1 MLREW
6 KLFAVCLLSA
16 VSIASAQGESLERD
30 VDAPQW
36 FEGEIVDIAN
46 SAAELPRERVRA
58 YIEYQLSKSTFSE
71 TERIQLALLQSY
83 YHVSD
88 ARYLDALAIL
98 DEAPQVEVVGVP
110 TVIEFYLQRGIVNQ
124 LHNQL
129 SEANCRDFDRA
140 YAVAKNG
147 IYPELYVRAAG
158 RHVSCLT
165 NDIGRES
172 EAVSVLAEA
181 MEVASRTEI
190 DKAIVIDLLVSLGE
204 INQRLYDHQTTQA
217 IFTQGLQLAQSEALL
232 QHEFDMLFNLTVES
246 FFVRD
251 EIAYR
256 SYLDQLWLVGGA
268 NRYAD
273 FDFFCWYLEG
283 LYFSPY
289 LVNDPRK
296 AVEAYFQAVQLRDST
311 SETYYSNDAV
321 LQWLLSRAL
330 ADGITSIREEFIVF
344 IEEHPEFLDYDSSA
358 SILSDILS
366 DDYES
371 ILFYTVALEN
381 HYANAMFKLADHV
394 RAYSGEGVAEA
405 GVRYQAEIA
414 RQQLE
419 IEQLNNAATR
429 AESTKMRWQ
438 RNVVFSLV
446 GFMVL
451 LVSYLI
457 YSRNRFRELSQ
468 TDVLTGIANRRRAYR
483 ELDKAM
489 RSMESG
495 EAAYDDPSVGL
506 AVLLLDVDKFKTVND
521 NLGHDA
527 GDRVLKELSRIAK
540 LAIHRRELVAR
551 FGGEEFF
558 ILMPRTNF
566 EAAVETAER
575 LRLIISQSDV
585 GIGSQRVTTSV
596 GLEFVDRLDLQA
608 GMTADEIVNR
618 ADRALYDAK
627 SSGRNCV
634 RWTQNDAIDIESFKA
649 TQHEEDQRTA

>member
-6 KLFAVCLLSA
+6 KLFAMCLLSA
-16 VSIASAQGESLERD
+16 VSIASTHGESIERD
-30 VDAPQW
+30 VDVPHW
-36 FEGEIVDIAN
+36 FEVEVVNIA
-46 SAAELPRERVRA
+46 STAAELPRDEALRF
-58 YIEYQLSKSTFSE
+58 IETQASSSTLTEAE
-71 TERIQLALLQSY
+71 TLQLALLKSY
-83 YHVSD
+83 YFVSE
-88 ARYLDALAIL
+88 AKYLDALAIL
-98 DEAPQVEVVGVP
+98 DQSPVSEVVGIP
-110 TVIEFYLQRGIVNQ
+110 TVIEFYLQRGVVNQ

-140 YAVAKNG
+140 FRVAENAT
-147 IYPELYVRAAG
+147 YPELYVRAAG
-158 RHVSCLT
+158 RQVSCLT
-165 NDIGRES
+165 NAVGRER
-172 EAVSVLAEA
+172 EAVSLLAEA
-181 MEVASRTEI
+181 MEVASRADIET
-190 DKAIVIDLLVSLGE
+190 AIVIDLLVSLGE
-204 INQRLYDHQTTQA
+204 INQRLYDHETAEA
-217 IFTQGLQLAQSEALL
+217 IFTQGLQLARSESLL

-246 FFVRD
+246 FFLRD
-251 EIAYR
+251 DVAFR
-256 SYLDQLWLVGGA
+256 NYLDQLWLVGGDS
-268 NRYAD
+268 RYAD

-283 LYFSPY
+283 LFFSPY
-289 LVNDPRK
+289 LTNDPAR
-296 AVEAYFQAVQLRDST
+296 AVDAYAEAVKLRGST
-311 SETYYSNDAV
+311 AETYYSDDAE

-330 ADGITSIREEFIVF
+330 ADGIGSVQVEFSEFI
-344 IEEHPEFLDYDSSA
+344 EAHPSFLEYDSSA
-358 SILSDILS
+358 AVLFDVYAN
-366 DDYES
+366 DYEA
-371 ILFYTVALEN
+371 ILYYAVALEN
-381 HYANAMFKLADHV
+381 HYTNRMFKLADNV
-394 RAYSGEGVAEA
+394 RAYSGDDAADA

-429 AESTKMRWQ
+429 AESSKMRWQ

-468 TDVLTGIANRRRAYR
+468 TDTLTGIANRRRAYR

-489 RSMESG
+489 NSMESG
-495 EAAYDDPSVGL
+495 EAAYDDPSMGL
-506 AVLLLDVDKFKTVND
+506 AVLLLDIDKFKSVND

-585 GIGSQRVTTSV
+585 GIGDQRVTTSV
-596 GLEFVDRLDLQA
+596 GLEFVDRLDLA
-608 GMTADEIVNR
+608 SGRTADEIVNS

-634 RWTQNDAIDIESFKA
+634 RWAQGDAVDIETFKAVQND
-649 TQHEEDQRTA
+649 DQLTA